1 MVAMTRLDS
10 PSTLPI
16 DASPLGASAEAFGEA
31 ISPFRR
37 ELLVHCYRML
47 GSVDDAE
54 DAVQEA
60 LARAWRGRAT
70 FQQSISVRAWLYRI
84 ATNACLDAI
93 ERRRRTPGF
102 EGHAGV
108 GPIPDDLL
116 DDAATRP
123 EAHYDARESVSL
135 AFLAALQVLP
145 PRQRAVLI
153 LRDVLAWRASEVAD
167 LLELSVPAVN
177 SALHRARATM
187 ASRHE
192 ATAATDAAGQ
202 RSPAGSAAPAP
213 GRLRTLL
220 DHYVRAWEAADVDGL
235 VALLRRDAQ
244 VSMPPA
250 ILLDGRGAIAE
261 FLTGSVFAGGT
272 RIRLTPVQ
280 ANRMPAFAI
289 YSGAAGQPAFGFFAV
304 MLVDADDAGVGR
316 MSVFDDPRLAARFSL
331 PDALLA

>member
-1 MVAMTRLDS
+1 MAAMNRPDS
-10 PSTLPI
+10 PSPVTNGT
-16 DASPLGASAEAFGEA
+16 SPLGGSAEAFGEA
-31 ISPFRR
+31 TGPFRH

-70 FQQSISVRAWLYRI
+70 FEQSISVRGWLYRI

-102 EGHAGV
+102 GTHAEV

-116 DDAATRP
+116 DDDATRP
-123 EAHYDARESVSL
+123 EARHDARESVSL
-135 AFLAALQVLP
+135 AFLTALQLLP

-177 SALHRARATM
+177 SALHRARTTM
-187 ASRHE
+187 ARQHDA
-192 ATAATDAAGQ
+192 ATAAAGH
-202 RSPAGSAAPAP
+202 RSPAARPTP
-213 GRLRTLL
+213 GRLRILL
-220 DHYVRAWEAADVDGL
+220 ERYVRAWEAADVDGL
-235 VALLRRDAQ
+235 VALLRHDAQ

-250 ILLDGRGAIAE
+250 ILIAGRAAIGG
-261 FLTGSVFAGGT
+261 FLAGSVFAGGT
-272 RIRLTPVQ
+272 CIRLRPVR
-280 ANRMPAFAI
+280 ANRMAAFAI
-289 YSGAAGQPAFGFFAV
+289 YSGAAGEPAFGLFAV
-304 MLVDADDAGVGR
+304 MLVDADGAGIGR
-316 MSVFDDPRLAARFSL
+316 MSVFDDRRLAARFDL
-331 PDALLA
+331 PDMLPA